1 MSSNQTPLKI
11 PSKGPHSRSFAR
23 GALADWDGRS
33 REGKFMRR
41 CEAELI
47 AQIGGEPTWAQL
59 MLIRR
64 VVRTMMQLELL
75 DKKFISGTWTV
86 VDGHVQGGLNSAVRL
101 GLRELVIK
109 ATPKPK
115 VDLASY
121 LAAKQ

>member
-1 MSSNQTPLKI
+1 
-11 PSKGPHSRSFAR
+11 
-23 GALADWDGRS
+23 
-33 REGKFMRR
+33 MRR